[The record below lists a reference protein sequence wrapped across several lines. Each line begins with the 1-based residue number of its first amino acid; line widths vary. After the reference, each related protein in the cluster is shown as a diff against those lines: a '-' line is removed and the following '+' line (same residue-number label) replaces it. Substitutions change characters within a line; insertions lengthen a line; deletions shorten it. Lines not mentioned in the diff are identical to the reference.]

1 MSISD
6 TRLKKMVDDRP
17 IIYFSNLA
25 INNDNCLSCN
35 LNYMYDLAVHN
46 IKTYV
51 SNDYMYIV
59 PIILHNEQTILIS
72 QFFIY
77 YLEIIQMQN
86 FTNFYG

>member
-6 TRLKKMVDDRP
+6 TCLEKMVDDRP

-25 INNDNCLSCN
+25 INDYCLSCY
-35 LNYMYDLAVHN
+35 LKYIYELAVLN

-59 PIILHNEQTILIS
+59 PIILHNEQTIFIS

-77 YLEIIQMQN
+77 YLQIIQMQN
-86 FTNFYG
+86 FTNFCR